1 MLYQMNSV
9 RIFIDVLVHFA
20 RCDFEVYSAFDP
32 PDDSSEEV
40 TAKGSRKSR
49 FVVRTIG
56 PTRLRD

>member
-1 MLYQMNSV
+1 M

-56 PTRLRD
+56 PTKLRD